1 MSKTVLSIAVA
12 VAENGVIGR
21 DNALPW
27 HLPDDLKW
35 FKKVT
40 LGKPVIMGRRTF
52 ESIGRPLPGRPNIV
66 VTATP
71 GWTAEGVHAV
81 TNLPAALERAE
92 AVKGEAGEV
101 VVIGGARLFAE
112 ALERA
117 DRLYLTEV
125 HMLPEGDVCFPP
137 FNRAGWEEME
147 RIPGQPAADGTATH
161 TFVVLRRKLSLTT
174 TPE

>member
-1 MSKTVLSIAVA
+1 MTRTLLSIAVA

-35 FKKVT
+35 FKTVT

-66 VTATP
+66 VTTTP
-71 GWTAEGVHAV
+71 EWSAEGVHAAPS
-81 TNLPAALERAE
+81 LAAALDVAER
-92 AVKGEAGEV
+92 VKGEVGEV

-117 DRLYLTEV
+117 DLLYLTEV
-125 HMLPEGDVCFPP
+125 HMEPQGDVVFPA
-137 FNRAGWEEME
+137 FDRTLWEEVE
-147 RIPGQPAADGTATH
+147 RTLGQPASDGRATH